1 MYTPT
6 PELGNH
12 AQRSTPN
19 PPAGG
24 DTRLL
29 EVPDRDDFV
38 PNRDDFVNGLE
49 RTMLTGNG
57 VLTET
62 APPEGDLRNRFPT
75 QDVRPQPVPDTGAP
89 ASLPLAVRPAA
100 TTTGGI
106 MLVGSSGGH
115 LAQLLAL
122 EPWWALKGRHWV
134 TFRTPDAESLLQEE
148 DVTWAHY
155 PTTRNVPNLF
165 RNAILAART
174 LRRHRPDAIV
184 STGAGVALPFFM
196 LGRLLG
202 IPTVYIEVF
211 DRIDSRTL
219 TARLCGPFTSTLLV
233 QWEEQQLLYPHA
245 TVVGTLL

>member
-1 MYTPT
+1 MYWPT
-6 PELGNH
+6 PELDRS
-12 AQRSTPN
+12 QRA
-19 PPAGG
+19 AGG
-24 DTRLL
+24 LREGSDTRLL
-29 EVPDRDDFV
+29 DLPSRHHLGSETDH
-38 PNRDDFVNGLE
+38 
-49 RTMLTGNG
+49 TMLAMNG
-57 VLTET
+57 VLTSVAAVGADVT
-62 APPEGDLRNRFPT
+62 AARPEVVEPAHLPPQADPS
-75 QDVRPQPVPDTGAP
+75 D
-89 ASLPLAVRPAA
+89 A
-100 TTTGGI
+100 TALGGI

-134 TFRTPDAESLLQEE
+134 TFRTPDAESLLHREQ
-148 DVTWAHY
+148 VTWAHY
-155 PTTRNVPNLF
+155 PTTRNIPNLL
-165 RNAILAART
+165 RNALLAVRT

-196 LGRLLG
+196 VGRLLG

-219 TARLCGPFTSTLLV
+219 TARLCGPFTTTLLV